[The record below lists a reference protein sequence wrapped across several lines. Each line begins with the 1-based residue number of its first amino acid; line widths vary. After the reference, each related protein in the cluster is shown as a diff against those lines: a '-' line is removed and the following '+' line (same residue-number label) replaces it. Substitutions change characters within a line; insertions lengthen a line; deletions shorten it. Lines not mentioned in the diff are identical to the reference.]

1 MKIGFLGL
9 GHMGSQMAKRLM
21 ESGHELHVY
30 NRTASAADELIKR
43 GARFA
48 AHPMEI
54 GDVEVY
60 ITMLADDSALESV
73 LFGEKGLFQS
83 MLAGSTH
90 LSMSTISPALAERL
104 EKDHQS
110 KGCAFVGAPVFGR
123 PEAAEAGKLFVM
135 AGGTAPDVQ
144 KCSAVFEALSQK
156 VFHVS
161 EKPSLAHLTKVLG
174 NFMLLSSIQILSES
188 LAIANKSGLDQKIFL
203 EAMTGSLF
211 SAPFYKGYGT
221 MMIDKLYDKKVA
233 FKLPLALK
241 DIRLAQ
247 QAAESI
253 NSPMP
258 SASLVHDQIITAI
271 ARGMKD
277 MDLSALGKLA
287 SDNAGL

>member
-9 GHMGSQMAKRLM
+9 GHMGSKMAKRLI
-21 ESGHELHVY
+21 ESGHQLQVY
-30 NRTASAADELIKR
+30 NRTAAAADELVKR

-48 AHPMEI
+48 AQPMDVS
-54 GDVEVY
+54 DVEVY

-73 LFGEKGLFQS
+73 LFGEKGLFKSIQPG
-83 MLAGSTH
+83 AIH

-104 EKDHQS
+104 EKEHQS
-110 KGCAFVGAPVFGR
+110 RDCAFAGAPVFGR

-135 AGGTAPDVQ
+135 AGGSAAEVQ
-144 KCSAVFEALSQK
+144 RCSPVFEALSQK

-161 EKPSLAHLTKVLG
+161 EKPALAHLTKILG
-174 NFMLLSSIQILSES
+174 NFMLLSSVQILSES
-188 LAIANKSGLDQKIFL
+188 LAIAQKSGLDQKLFL
-203 EAMTGSLF
+203 EAMAGSLF
-211 SAPFYKGYGT
+211 SAPFYKSYGT
-221 MMIDKLYDKKVA
+221 MMIEKTYDKKVA

-247 QAAESI
+247 KAAESI
-253 NSPMP
+253 NSPLP

-277 MDLSALGKLA
+277 MDLSALAKLA

>member
-9 GHMGSQMAKRLM
+9 GHMGSQMAKRLI
-21 ESGHELHVY
+21 ESGHELQIY
-30 NRTASAADELIKR
+30 NRTASAADELINR
-43 GARFA
+43 GARFVSR
-48 AHPMEI
+48 PMDL

-60 ITMLADDSALESV
+60 ITMLSDDAALESV
-73 LFGEKGLFQS
+73 LFSEKGLFKS
-83 MLAGSTH
+83 MRAGSIH

-104 EKDHQS
+104 EKEHQA

-135 AGGTAPDVQ
+135 AGGTASDVQ
-144 KCSAVFEALSQK
+144 RCSAVFEALSQK

-188 LAIANKSGLDQKIFL
+188 MAIAQKSGLDQKTFL

-233 FKLPLALK
+233 FRLPLALK

-287 SDNAGL
+287 CDNAGL